1 MTTAVKGRVLTH
13 SQVDGALLADAILS
27 KEKVKVPWFTK
38 VPWVEKPWTHWTRWE
53 NPSNPMESHQNH
65 WKLDK
70 DGEGGERLDFFR
82 GLFWGLVDLVV

>member
-1 MTTAVKGRVLTH
+1 MVSGGW
-13 SQVDGALLADAILS
+13 SSSGGCDPIEGEGQSLL
-27 KEKVKVPWFTK
+27 VHWFTGWK
-38 VPWVEKPWTHWTRWE
+38 SHGPPWE

-70 DGEGGERLDFFR
+70 DGEGGERLDFFA